1 MVVVGDEVRGAITV
15 LFVLE
20 DALPLQ
26 RLHALL
32 LLPAPAPAQGV
43 VAAGAGAVLSL
54 QQPLPWTQVK
64 VVGYLHY
71 NHNCM
76 YGGTSVAATVGVSDG
91 DPCHHEERD
100 ADTNPH
106 PHPQHQLPLPH
117 LQVDM

>member
-1 MVVVGDEVRGAITV
+1 MLLVTVVVVGDEVRGAITV

-54 QQPLPWTQVK
+54 QQPLPWTRVQV
-64 VVGYLHY
+64 VIY
-71 NHNCM
+71 
-76 YGGTSVAATVGVSDG
+76 
-91 DPCHHEERD
+91 
-100 ADTNPH
+100 
-106 PHPQHQLPLPH
+106 
-117 LQVDM
+117 

>member
-1 MVVVGDEVRGAITV
+1 MVVVRDEVRGAITV

-54 QQPLPWTQVK
+54 
-64 VVGYLHY
+64 
-71 NHNCM
+71 
-76 YGGTSVAATVGVSDG
+76 
-91 DPCHHEERD
+91 
-100 ADTNPH
+100 
-106 PHPQHQLPLPH
+106 
-117 LQVDM
+117 

>member
-1 MVVVGDEVRGAITV
+1 MVVVRDEVRGAITV

-32 LLPAPAPAQGV
+32 LLPAPAPAPAQGV

-71 NHNCM
+71 NHNYL

-91 DPCHHEERD
+91 DPGHHE
-100 ADTNPH
+100 
-106 PHPQHQLPLPH
+106 
-117 LQVDM
+117 